1 MTFIVSGGRA
11 LPVASRKEWPLPT
24 SYATLSG
31 PSAGWLP
38 MLTGDGLS
46 ATYEQVYK
54 SQPFVYAIVQKLVYG
69 IARNPLKVYEYLP
82 DGESRS
88 RVRAHPLAQLCR
100 RPFTRGSEFAL
111 KAHLALDLHIYGH
124 ALLLKSRPAVGAPPT
139 ELWPVPWKHVQVES
153 DERGP
158 IGYSITVNGALYPVG
173 PEDVVHVSLPG
184 GISPL
189 LSLRGTVALE
199 EAAATFQ
206 REALANGVSGGRV
219 VFKTD
224 QAINEQASARLR
236 VELERLYAGAENAGR
251 FAILGNGL
259 DAKSLTISAAD
270 LALIDQR
277 KLSREEVAAAY
288 DVPLQLIGVGEKA
301 TYGNVA
307 EYRKALYDAIAVK
320 LTLIEDALAAQLV
333 DTEPAWDG
341 VFVEFD
347 TGDLLRPDPEA
358 RARAHMLTLQAGVTT
373 VNERRRLENLPP
385 IDDPVADAVFV
396 PVNMAPTGEASRSEE
411 VNPED
416 DPTQVAGT
424 PAQGFVQRGTTV
436 TDLTAAAF
444 TGDTEPTLAREEN
457 R

>member
-11 LPVASRKEWPLPT
+11 LPVPMRKEWPLPT
-24 SYATLSG
+24 SYPTLTG
-31 PSAGWLP
+31 PTAGWVSL
-38 MLTGDGLS
+38 LTGDGVGVS
-46 ATYEQVYK
+46 FETIWK
-54 SQPFVYAIVQKLVYG
+54 TQPFVYAIVQKLVYG
-69 IARNPLKVYEYLP
+69 IARNPLKVYEYDA
-82 DGESRS
+82 DGESRR
-88 RVRAHPLAQLCR
+88 RVRAHPLAILLR
-100 RPFTRGSEFAL
+100 RPYARGSEFAL
-111 KAHLALDLHIYGH
+111 KAHLALDLHVHGH
-124 ALLLKSRPAVGAPPT
+124 ALLLKYRPAVGAPPT
-139 ELWPVPWKHVQVES
+139 ELWPVPWRNVQVES

-158 IGYSITVNGALYPVG
+158 IGYAIQINGATYPVG
-173 PEDVVHVSLPG
+173 PEDVIHISLPG

-189 LSLRGTVALE
+189 VTLRGTVSLE
-199 EAAATFQ
+199 EAASTFQ
-206 REALANGVSGGRV
+206 REALQNGVSGGRV

-277 KLSREEVAAAY
+277 KFSREEVAAAY
-288 DVPLQLIGVGEKA
+288 DVPLQLIGVGERA

-307 EYRKALYDAIAVK
+307 EYRKGLYDAVAVK
-320 LTLIEDALAAQLV
+320 LTLLEDALMAQLV

-385 IDDPVADAVFV
+385 IDDPIADAVFV
-396 PVNMAPTGEASRSEE
+396 PVNMTPTGQTQPGED
-411 VNPED
+411 VNPDD
-416 DPTQVAGT
+416 DPTQVGGT

-444 TGDTEPTLAREEN
+444 AGDTTPTLTAEE
-457 R
+457 

>member
-1 MTFIVSGGRA
+1 MTSIVSGGRS
-11 LPVASRKEWPLPT
+11 LPVPMRKEWPLPT
-24 SYATLSG
+24 SYATVSG

-38 MLTGDGLS
+38 LLTGDGLG
-46 ATYEQVYK
+46 ATFEQVYK
-54 SQPFVYAIVQKLVYG
+54 TQPFVYAIVQKLVYG
-69 IARNPLKVYEYLP
+69 IARNPLKVYEYLA

-88 RVRAHPLAQLCR
+88 RVRAHPLAQLIR
-100 RPFTRGSEFAL
+100 RPFTRGSEFGL
-111 KAHLALDLHIYGH
+111 KAHVALDLHVHGH
-124 ALLLKSRPAVGAPPT
+124 AFLLKSRPTVGAPPT
-139 ELWPVPWKHVQVES
+139 ELWPVPWRNVQVES

-158 IGYSITVNGALYPVG
+158 IGYSIQINGTNYPVG
-173 PEDVVHVSLPG
+173 PEDVVHISLPG

-189 LSLRGTVALE
+189 ASLRGTIALE

-206 REALANGVSGGRV
+206 RESLANGVSGGRV
-219 VFKTD
+219 VFKSE

-259 DAKSLTISAAD
+259 DAKSLSMSAVD

-288 DVPLQLIGVGEKA
+288 DVALQLIGVGDKA

-333 DTEPAWDG
+333 DVEPAWDG

-358 RARAHMLTLQAGVTT
+358 RARAHMLNMQSAVTT
-373 VNERRRLENLPP
+373 INERRRLENLPP
-385 IDDPVADAVFV
+385 IDDALADAVFV
-396 PVNMAPTGEASRSEE
+396 PVNMAPTGEASRTEDVS
-411 VNPED
+411 PED
-416 DPTQVAGT
+416 NPSQVGGT

-444 TGDTEPTLAREEN
+444 AGDTPPTLTAEE
-457 R
+457 